1 MHSKHVL
8 ITGATSGIGL
18 ETALELS
25 RMGAHITLAGRSED
39 RCQTARKHIV
49 GLCPGALVDFIVA
62 DFSELAQTRSLAQEY
77 RNRHRRLDILINN
90 AGAIFFWRRL
100 TPDGFEATFQVN
112 HLSPFL
118 LTSLLL
124 ETIIKTANEVGE
136 ARIINVSSNA
146 HYNAEIQFDDLGSQ
160 RYYRPMRVYG
170 MSKLANILHAFEL
183 DRRLREQGITVNAL
197 HPGLV
202 ATSMG
207 TNHNPILRL
216 LSKVF
221 LSPFTISAAAGA
233 KTSVFLATSP
243 TVKDISGAYYV
254 RCKPVTAN
262 LSAYNE
268 EIAQRLY
275 QVSSQ
280 MVGIDTNS

>member
-1 MHSKHVL
+1 MHGKNVL

-18 ETALELS
+18 ETALDLS
-25 RMGAHITLAGRSED
+25 RMGAHITLAGRREE
-39 RCQTARKHIV
+39 RCKTAKKHIL
-49 GLCPGALVDFIVA
+49 GICPDALVDFIVA
-62 DFSELAQTRSLAQEY
+62 DFSELAQTRKLAHEY
-77 RNRHRRLDILINN
+77 RNRHRQLDVLINN

-124 ETIIKTANEVGE
+124 ETIIETANEVGA

-146 HYNAEIQFDDLGSQ
+146 HYNADIPFNDLGSQ
-160 RYYRPMRVYG
+160 QLYRPMQVYG
-170 MSKLANILHAFEL
+170 ISKLANILHAFEL
-183 DRRLREQGITVNAL
+183 DRRLKKRGVTVNAL

-221 LSPFTISAAAGA
+221 LSPFTISASEGA
-233 KTSVFLATSP
+233 KTSVFLAASP
-243 TVKDISGAYYV
+243 TVKDISGAYYFQS
-254 RCKPVTAN
+254 KPVKADST
-262 LSAYNE
+262 AYNE
-268 EIAQRLY
+268 KIAQRLY

-280 MVGIDTNS
+280 MVGIDINL